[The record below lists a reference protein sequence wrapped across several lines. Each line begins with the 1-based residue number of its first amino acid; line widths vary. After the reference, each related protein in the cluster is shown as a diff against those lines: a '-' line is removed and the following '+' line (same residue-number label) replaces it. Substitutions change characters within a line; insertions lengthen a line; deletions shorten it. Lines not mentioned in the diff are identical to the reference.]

1 MTLEQNDT
9 AGINQRPVTKLRIIW
24 NSPKPKA
31 LTAWETVKESSGT
44 TPEAA
49 ADI

>member
-1 MTLEQNDT
+1 MTSDKTENDLEFAKTTWD
-9 AGINQRPVTKLRIIW
+9 
-24 NSPKPKA
+24 
-31 LTAWETVKESSGT
+31 TVKESSGT